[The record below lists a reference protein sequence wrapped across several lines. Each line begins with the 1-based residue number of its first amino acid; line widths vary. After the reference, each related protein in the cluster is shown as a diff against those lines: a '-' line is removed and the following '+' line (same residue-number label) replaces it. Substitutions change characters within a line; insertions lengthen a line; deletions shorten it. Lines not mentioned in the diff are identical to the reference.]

1 MNAEDTD
8 RFLTL
13 IYQKLG
19 KENVSVQSAESMTE
33 RKLTLL
39 GIVGK
44 AQCILSPV
52 LTLEVKRD
60 MFGSRKLNDL
70 ETWELTRLITRL
82 RKVYLDTKK
91 HKKR

>member
-60 MFGSRKLNDL
+60 IF
-70 ETWELTRLITRL
+70 
-82 RKVYLDTKK
+82 
-91 HKKR
+91 